1 MKATSWDL
9 MKLSQAFDGE
19 FCLSDFSPEEL
30 DELLGLLDEAM
41 TAEQIREKYFEF
53 DDEVKDRTLA
63 KHKWS
68 N

>member
-9 MKLSQAFDGE
+9 MKLAQAFDGE

-53 DDEVKDRTLA
+53 YDDVKDRTLA

-68 N
+68 D

>member
-19 FCLSDFSPEEL
+19 FCPSDFSPEEL

-53 DDEVKDRTLA
+53 YDDVKDRTLA